1 MRNKHNEILELILG
15 QRKDINA
22 KKKKKRNLS
31 KTFSLV
37 NIVVV
42 MLLSSSVSLYC
53 IYIRRYHEGKLA
65 KDYKRTL
72 YYFCNF
78 V

>member
-1 MRNKHNEILELILG
+1 MRNKHNVRSWNRYWDRERIFM
-15 QRKDINA
+15 
-22 KKKKKRNLS
+22 KKKIRNLS

-42 MLLSSSVSLYC
+42 MLLSWSVSLYC
-53 IYIRRYHEGKLA
+53 SYIRRYHGGKLG
-65 KDYKRTL
+65 KDYIGTL